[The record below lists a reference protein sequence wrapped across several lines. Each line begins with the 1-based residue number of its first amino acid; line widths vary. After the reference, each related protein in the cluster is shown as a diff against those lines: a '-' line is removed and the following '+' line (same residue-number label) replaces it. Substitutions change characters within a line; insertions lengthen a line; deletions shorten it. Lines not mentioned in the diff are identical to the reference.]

1 MWTRAR
7 SEGLPGGAKIILT
20 PLIGVPNAQFTLP
33 ARYDKTF
40 LFDCSERV
48 QTSDFLSVGDSLE
61 LSGIQFTPRTRHRQD
76 SFVVWRDGVDYRAP
90 TKEVVGPGV
99 GCRGRRTQASLAR
112 NISGGSVAEW
122 IECWTQAQKGLGSN
136 RSRDAVW

>member
-1 MWTRAR
+1 MFA
-7 SEGLPGGAKIILT
+7 GGGAKIIVT
-20 PLIGVPNAQFTLP
+20 PLIGVPNAQFTLR

-40 LFDCSERV
+40 LSDCSERV

-76 SFVVWRDGVDYRAP
+76 SFVVWRGGVDYRAP
-90 TKEVVGPGV
+90 TEEVVGPGV

-122 IECWTQAQKGLGSN
+122 IECWIQTRKGPGSN
-136 RSRDAVW
+136 RSRDALW